1 MNEYEL
7 RAQLQRA
14 ESSPS
19 LADSPAGYGEQI
31 RRLSARRK
39 RQQMGLI
46 TAGAT
51 ACLALAVVV
60 AWRTI
65 RETPQVVVAP
75 VDVATVEVDPT
86 AQLVALRRAANDAKA
101 AADTIR
107 ARRKLAEL
115 EAEAERAS
123 IMPDPILLVEL
134 QVETT
139 AARRL
144 AEGERAA
151 AAGDVHS
158 AAQSYER
165 VLTLFPTSR
174 ASALAEERLAQ
185 LKIN

>member
-1 MNEYEL
+1 MNEHEL

-14 ESSPS
+14 EPTPS
-19 LADSPAGYGEQI
+19 LVDSPAGYGDRI
-31 RRLSARRK
+31 RQLSARRRR
-39 RQQMGLI
+39 RQ
-46 TAGAT
+46 TAFVAAGTA
-51 ACLALAVVV
+51 ACLALV
-60 AWRTI
+60 ALVTWRPN
-65 RETPQVVVAP
+65 REAPQVVVAP
-75 VDVATVEVDPT
+75 VDVAPVEVDPA
-86 AQLVALRRAANDAKA
+86 AQLIALRRAAGDAKA
-101 AADTIR
+101 AADAIR

-115 EAEAERAS
+115 EAAAERAS
-123 IMPDPILLVEL
+123 IVPDPILLVEL

-151 AAGDVHS
+151 AAGDVRS

-165 VLTLFPTSR
+165 VLALFPTSR